1 VSTGIHNAGAW
12 RELEEFAATSG
23 IPVCTTLAGKGAFPE
38 DHPCYVGV
46 PGRFGDEHSVRA
58 AKNADVLLSL
68 GNRFTDLT
76 TAGWTIYDI
85 PRTTRLIQ
93 VDVDPGEIAR
103 VYPIEVG
110 MLADARL
117 ALRAL
122 TDALRARGHD
132 RARNAAWLAEIAGW
146 RREWIEKTAPLREKE
161 GPPLDYGPLLDEAS
175 RAIADVDPETSV
187 LFDTGQILCY
197 APSFFRASSRFVHTN
212 NGHFIRMGWS
222 VPGVLGARLANPDHP
237 AIAFV
242 GDGSFMM
249 TGTAVA
255 TAVEYALPVVWVV
268 MNNRSLVFER
278 RMDKFYGRHV
288 FCDSRIEATGELWNP
303 DLVRMA
309 ESMGAR
315 GLRLGRRSDVRA
327 VLTEALR
334 TPGPVV
340 VDVDMDPASP
350 VYNPTSFAYADH
362 FGLRGLE
369 SPPF

>member
-1 VSTGIHNAGAW
+1 
-12 RELEEFAATSG
+12 
-23 IPVCTTLAGKGAFPE
+23 
-38 DHPCYVGV
+38 
-46 PGRFGDEHSVRA
+46 
-58 AKNADVLLSL
+58 
-68 GNRFTDLT
+68 
-76 TAGWTIYDI
+76 
-85 PRTTRLIQ
+85 
-93 VDVDPGEIAR
+93 
-103 VYPIEVG
+103 
-110 MLADARL
+110 
-117 ALRAL
+117 
-122 TDALRARGHD
+122 
-132 RARNAAWLAEIAGW
+132 
-146 RREWIEKTAPLREKE
+146 
-161 GPPLDYGPLLDEAS
+161 
-175 RAIADVDPETSV
+175 
-187 LFDTGQILCY
+187 
-197 APSFFRASSRFVHTN
+197 
-212 NGHFIRMGWS
+212 
-222 VPGVLGARLANPDHP
+222 VLGARLANPDHP

-278 RMDKFYGRHV
+278 RMDKVYGRHI
-288 FCDSRIEATGELWNP
+288 FCDYRIEATGELWNP

-327 VLTEALR
+327 VITEALR

-340 VDVDMDPASP
+340 VDVDMDVASP